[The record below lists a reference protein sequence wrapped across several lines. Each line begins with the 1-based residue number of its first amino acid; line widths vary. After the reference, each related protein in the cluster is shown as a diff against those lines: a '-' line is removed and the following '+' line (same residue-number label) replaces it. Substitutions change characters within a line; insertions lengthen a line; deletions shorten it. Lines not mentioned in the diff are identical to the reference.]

1 MFEIRKYTPGDKT
14 AWDAYVDKARNAT
27 FLFRRDYMDYH
38 SDRFADHSLMFYT
51 GGRLHSLLPAH
62 VVDSTLYSHY
72 GLTYGGLIMNV
83 DVTIG
88 DVVALFGELNDYLR
102 AQGIERVVYR
112 PIPWIYHRHPSE
124 EDLYAIFWKC
134 NARLHLRNI
143 GTTIF
148 MQQHLRWRKN
158 HRRCLK
164 KALDNGVWVK
174 RDADIAEFWTV
185 LEGNLASR
193 FGAKPV
199 HSLDEMLLLKSRF
212 PDNIIQYN
220 AYIGDEIIGGITFY
234 VTPQVLH
241 TQYIAT
247 NDKGRQFGAMEA
259 IYDQVMYHDYA
270 DMPYLDFGSSTEEHG
285 SVINAGLIAH
295 KEGYGGRGVC
305 YDTYEW
311 TV

>member
-27 FLFRRDYMDYH
+27 FLFRRDYIDYH
-38 SDRFADHSLMFYT
+38 SDRFADYSLMFYT

-88 DVVALFGELNDYLR
+88 DVVELFGELNDYLR

-148 MQQHLRWRKN
+148 MQQHLRWRKD
-158 HRRCLK
+158 HRRRLK
-164 KALDNGVWVK
+164 KAQDNGVWVK

-241 TQYIAT
+241 GQYSST
-247 NDKGRQFGAMEA
+247 NDKGKQFGAMEA